1 MGHPSRGWLMTS
13 VAPWGETHEDA
24 FDQGL
29 VELGLGDSRLV
40 EVRGAMLPMGFEP
53 VMPEPLPMGSI
64 VEAHLAVGYAF
75 DGSTACAGAAWATAV
90 TPEGDACAIVATLA
104 TQETYEDTE
113 MRLRRAIQQRLAS
126 RDLEVTAFDSAVDE
140 VTAAQGHHGVA
151 VAALILPESMSLQQ
165 GRGGRIRGLTKEARP
180 TPAKVV
186 DKAPAAPAKRP
197 GAPTNQGIDFSF

>member
-40 EVRGAMLPMGFEP
+40 EVSRGAMLPMGFEP

-90 TPEGDACAIVATLA
+90 TPEGMHAPSSPPSP
-104 TQETYEDTE
+104 
-113 MRLRRAIQQRLAS
+113 RR
-126 RDLEVTAFDSAVDE
+126 
-140 VTAAQGHHGVA
+140 
-151 VAALILPESMSLQQ
+151 
-165 GRGGRIRGLTKEARP
+165 RP
-180 TPAKVV
+180 TRTPRCDCVAPSSNDWPPGTSRSQPSTVPSTKSRPLKVTT
-186 DKAPAAPAKRP
+186 ALPSRRS
-197 GAPTNQGIDFSF
+197 FSQNR